1 MPISELN
8 SRSAV
13 LKAIKEFDRIGQD
26 SFLAKYGYK
35 RALKYRLRYRGKLYD
50 SKAIAGVA
58 WGLQFHGDGKR
69 RPVSYQGGTQSSVPT
84 LRKLSFEVVTDA
96 SPQLPQ
102 LRAGTVHSWE
112 NVAAKFGFKRRLFSV
127 GGGMLSCPDLNALLL
142 ITSSNRGQSFSYGD
156 EWDKGD
162 LIYAGKGLTGH
173 QQLKGVNRFVAE
185 NSRELFLFEY
195 AGAEK
200 LLFHDRVIC
209 VDHWES
215 IDADVE
221 GKDRRVYQ
229 FRLRLAGGKRMGQ
242 KSRSKRDRE
251 AESSLRDASS
261 FQPRAFDPS
270 RKPSQRRRSAPGDL
284 ESRRV
289 LQEQAD
295 QHHQATLRAFG
306 LWLEKT
312 GWNELEEIDGATDLM
327 AKRPSGKG
335 HRRVLFEIKSIHAK
349 SERGAV
355 RSGLAQLLE
364 YRLFLGSAK
373 DKLCLV
379 TNRPIT
385 TRRLQLLNSLGIGH
399 AYVERGEVQVSGTAA
414 SRLILGSGRRS
425 ANTAAG
431 SG

>member
-1 MPISELN
+1 MN
-8 SRSAV
+8 
-13 LKAIKEFDRIGQD
+13 
-26 SFLAKYGYK
+26 
-35 RALKYRLRYRGKLYD
+35 
-50 SKAIAGVA
+50 
-58 WGLQFHGDGKR
+58 
-69 RPVSYQGGTQSSVPT
+69 
-84 LRKLSFEVVTDA
+84 DA
-96 SPQLPQ
+96 SPQLPKF
-102 LRAGTVHSWE
+102 RPGTVYSWE
-112 NVAAKFGFKRRLFSV
+112 KVAAKFGFKPRLFSV

-142 ITSSNRGQSFSYGD
+142 ITSSRRGQSFSYGD
-156 EWDKGD
+156 EWDNGD
-162 LIYAGKGLTGH
+162 LIYAGKGLSGH

-195 AGAEK
+195 AGPEK
-200 LLFHDRVIC
+200 LLFHDRVTC
-209 VDHWES
+209 TDHWES

-221 GKDRRVYQ
+221 GKDRRVHQ
-229 FRLRLAGGKRMGQ
+229 FRLRLAGGKQAGQ
-242 KSRSKRDRE
+242 KIRSERDRE
-251 AESSLRDASS
+251 AESSPRDASS

-295 QHHQATLRAFG
+295 QHHQSTLSAFG

-327 AKRPSGKG
+327 AKRPGGKG
-335 HRRVLFEIKSIHAK
+335 DRRVLFEIKSIRSK

-364 YRLFLGSAK
+364 YRVFLGSAK
-373 DKLCLV
+373 DALCLV

-399 AYVERGEVQVSGTAA
+399 AYVERGKVQISGTAA
-414 SRLILGSGRRS
+414 SRLIFGPSLRS
-425 ANTAAG
+425 R
-431 SG
+431 